1 MSAPNIFDS
10 SAPAHLGGVRGTET
24 AHRKIEL
31 QAPED
36 LTFLVAKLSEAAR
49 ERIEKEFSTAAAAAA
64 ATEQG
69 KDGGIGVDING
80 EDQAALRRRVEELVD
95 EYVRETFSAAKD
107 SLSINGMDSQEL
119 DAELA
124 KIQEGEELAPFDTS
138 LATKIQSL
146 STQIEAQT
154 LHLASVRRK
163 APAQSA
169 QRFLSNFEAQLASSA
184 ARLRSDEEARLAE
197 ARGASVSAGILPPR
211 PEEVGETFLRG
222 VRDLQGVKGGIA
234 ATLDRLER
242 AQRAVEVVGEK

>member
-1 MSAPNIFDS
+1 VKQYI
-10 SAPAHLGGVRGTET
+10 
-24 AHRKIEL
+24 
-31 QAPED
+31 
-36 LTFLVAKLSEAAR
+36 
-49 ERIEKEFSTAAAAAA
+49 
-64 ATEQG
+64 
-69 KDGGIGVDING
+69 
-80 EDQAALRRRVEELVD
+80 
-95 EYVRETFSAAKD
+95 RETFSTAKD

-124 KIQEGEELAPFDTS
+124 KIQEGEGKWKETAMIPCLTRDGRDSSPPNKLTDDRPTELAPFDTS

-169 QRFLSNFEAQLASSA
+169 QRFLSNLEAQLASSA
-184 ARLRSDEEARLAE
+184 VRLRSDEEARLAE
-197 ARGASVSAGILPPR
+197 ARGASVSTGILPQR

>member
-1 MSAPNIFDS
+1 VKQYI
-10 SAPAHLGGVRGTET
+10 
-24 AHRKIEL
+24 
-31 QAPED
+31 
-36 LTFLVAKLSEAAR
+36 
-49 ERIEKEFSTAAAAAA
+49 
-64 ATEQG
+64 
-69 KDGGIGVDING
+69 
-80 EDQAALRRRVEELVD
+80 
-95 EYVRETFSAAKD
+95 RETFSTAKD

-124 KIQEGEELAPFDTS
+124 KIQEGEGKWKETPTIPCLTRDGRDSSPPNKLTDDRPTELAPFDTS

-197 ARGASVSAGILPPR
+197 ARGASVSTGILPQR